1 MEGYPRCQG
10 IWDAPGGGGF
20 CIFLPHPQ
28 KSPRDS
34 QRVGRQGE
42 LPFKASGT
50 NGVSREGAKVCSGV
64 GVTEWHLG
72 PVCSGAT
79 GSNPHPQ
86 QARGLRQQSGR
97 RLPCGLGEPLSF

>member
-64 GVTEWHLG
+64 GS
-72 PVCSGAT
+72 PSGTSVLSAREQPEAT
-79 GSNPHPQ
+79 PTPNRPEASGSSQVAGCRVAWVSP
-86 QARGLRQQSGR
+86 
-97 RLPCGLGEPLSF
+97 SF